1 MYSKCGCLKSE
12 SNFILLSQ
20 GSCGVNSSM
29 KRMRESSLPKVD
41 AALFR
46 WFKDIQSENMM
57 GITGQ
62 DLQKK
67 AADLAKQLGLGDV
80 EITMSWINRWKQRHN
95 VISKKIIG
103 ESGSVDDGVVKDW
116 LTKHLPLISAEF
128 DPSNIFNADETGVF
142 WCAMPKQT
150 LAFKGQQCKG
160 GKQSKARLTVLVA
173 ASMAGE
179 KLPLFVIGR
188 SAKPRCFRG
197 WKNLPTAY
205 TGQRKAW
212 MTSEIFESWVRDL
225 DKRMTA
231 QGRKIALLVD
241 NCPGHPNVTGLN
253 AVKLFFLPPKTTAVL
268 QPMDAGIIW
277 SLKCHFRKI
286 VVERRIAAF
295 DKGEDY
301 KLSLIDG
308 LIFLR
313 SAWERVT
320 KETVTNCFKK
330 AFSVSDSESKEFE
343 ASSAIEDDVEDLWKR
358 LPESDSTCD
367 NLQFRD
373 YVNIDQSVITAE
385 VPTETDI
392 IRDLQNDS
400 EDNDG
405 NESDDAVT
413 ELIDVEVTPPTTA
426 AANQAL
432 ITLERYLT
440 SRGAE
445 APVLSALNGVQLF
458 IAQQVAEKQSKIT
471 DFFS

>member
-1 MYSKCGCLKSE
+1 M
-12 SNFILLSQ
+12 Q
-20 GSCGVNSSM
+20 
-29 KRMRESSLPKVD
+29 
-41 AALFR
+41 
-46 WFKDIQSENMM
+46 
-57 GITGQ
+57 
-62 DLQKK
+62 
-67 AADLAKQLGLGDV
+67 
-80 EITMSWINRWKQRHN
+80 H
-95 VISKKIIG
+95 
-103 ESGSVDDGVVKDW
+103 
-116 LTKHLPLISAEF
+116 LTK
-128 DPSNIFNADETGVF
+128 V
-142 WCAMPKQT
+142 
-150 LAFKGQQCKG
+150 
-160 GKQSKARLTVLVA
+160 
-173 ASMAGE
+173 
-179 KLPLFVIGR
+179 
-188 SAKPRCFRG
+188 
-197 WKNLPTAY
+197 
-205 TGQRKAW
+205 
-212 MTSEIFESWVRDL
+212 
-225 DKRMTA
+225 
-231 QGRKIALLVD
+231 KIT
-241 NCPGHPNVTGLN
+241 N
-253 AVKLFFLPPKTTAVL
+253 FL
-268 QPMDAGIIW
+268 
-277 SLKCHFRKI
+277 S
-286 VVERRIAAF
+286 
-295 DKGEDY
+295 
-301 KLSLIDG
+301 